1 MMGKKKK
8 KLASKKW
15 SRADKLML
23 LSIIVDLIGILL
35 TSLKK

>member
-1 MMGKKKK
+1 MSKKKK

-15 SRADKLML
+15 SRSDKLML